1 MNANFS
7 NINLNTIIMF
17 ALAILL
23 AYLGIAVFKMI
34 GRILSITLGIFL
46 LIYVLKQVGITIP
59 ILTDILSALLQ
70 LLKPII
76 DVIKGLIGTVKI
88 K

>member
-1 MNANFS
+1 MNVDFS

-23 AYLGIAVFKMI
+23 AYLGISVFKII
-34 GRILSITLGIFL
+34 GRILSITLCIFL
-46 LIYVLKQVGITIP
+46 LIYILQQIGISVPVLTGF
-59 ILTDILSALLQ
+59 LSYLLQ
-70 LLKPII
+70 VLTPII
-76 DVIKGLIGTVKI
+76 DNIRHLISSVKF